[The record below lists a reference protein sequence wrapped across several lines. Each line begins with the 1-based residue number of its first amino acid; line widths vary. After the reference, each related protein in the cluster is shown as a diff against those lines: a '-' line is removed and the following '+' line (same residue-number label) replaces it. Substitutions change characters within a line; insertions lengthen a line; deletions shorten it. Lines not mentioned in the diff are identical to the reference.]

1 MVVPEVDEVAV
12 AVTAED
18 VTGIL
23 SRPVL
28 VPVVVAA
35 VPSSGD
41 FVNGGKVMII

>member
-1 MVVPEVDEVAV
+1 VAVPEVDEVAV

-23 SRPVL
+23 SRPV
-28 VPVVVAA
+28 PVVVAA